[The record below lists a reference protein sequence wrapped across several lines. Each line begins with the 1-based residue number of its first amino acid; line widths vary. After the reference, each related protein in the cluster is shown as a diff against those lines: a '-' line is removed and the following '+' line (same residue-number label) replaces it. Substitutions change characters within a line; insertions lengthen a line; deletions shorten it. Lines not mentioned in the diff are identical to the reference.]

1 MKAVNVRELKNNP
14 SESLRMA
21 REGPVVVLNRD
32 TPEGLLVSL
41 HGLSLGASEDVR
53 VLVAIALFRDRA
65 LPLARAAR
73 VAGVSLE
80 NFMEQASRAGVPVL
94 VGTAESVATDVKAAT
109 KWMTKHR
116 SSPTQGR

>member
-32 TPEGLLVSL
+32 TPEGLLISL
-41 HGLSLGASEDVR
+41 SNVNPGAEEDVR
-53 VLVAIALFRDRA
+53 VLLAIALLRDRA

-80 NFMEQASRAGVPVL
+80 DFMEQASRAGVPVL
-94 VGTAESVATDVKAAT
+94 AGTAESVETDVKAAT

-116 SSPTQGR
+116 SSVTQGR

>member
-32 TPEGLLVSL
+32 TPEGLLISL
-41 HGLSLGASEDVR
+41 HDMSLGVSEDFR

-65 LPLARAAR
+65 LPLGRAAR
-73 VAGVSLE
+73 VAGISLE
-80 NFMEQASRAGVPVL
+80 NFMEQASREGVPVL
-94 VGTAESVATDVKAAT
+94 TGTVQTVESDVEVAT
-109 KWMTKHR
+109 KWMTKPR
-116 SSPTQGR
+116 SLPTRDR

>member
-41 HGLSLGASEDVR
+41 NDVSLGAVEDFR
-53 VLVAIALFRDRA
+53 VLVAIALLRDRA

-73 VAGVSLE
+73 VAGISLE
-80 NFMEQASRAGVPVL
+80 NFMEQASREGVPVL
-94 VGTAESVATDVKAAT
+94 AGTAESVETDVKTAT

>member
-1 MKAVNVRELKNNP
+1 MKLVNVRELKNNP

-41 HGLSLGASEDVR
+41 RDVSLGSLDDVR
-53 VLVAIALFRDRA
+53 VILAIALLRDRA

-73 VAGVSLE
+73 VAGMSLE
-80 NFMEQASRAGVPVL
+80 EFMEQASRESVPVL
-94 VGTAESVATDVKAAT
+94 SGTAESVESDVRMAT

-116 SSPTQGR
+116 SSPTRGR